1 MTKFQQYVDA
11 AKECGMTALGF
22 SEHGSVFEWLH
33 KKNAVE
39 VAGMKYIHGVEAY
52 LTETLAE
59 KVRDNMHCVLIARN
73 YDGFLELNDL
83 ISQSFNRNDNHFFYV
98 PRISLDELFATSTN
112 IIITTACIGGVF
124 GKGNEVCRQR
134 MLDFMSSNS
143 ERCFFEIGHHK
154 DVKQLEYNA
163 EMLKLSKTTGIRLI
177 AGTDTHVLN
186 EQHEKG
192 REILQISK
200 NIRFDGEDNWDLR
213 FHDYDS
219 LVDAYREQNSLPE
232 DVYMDAINNTNVLAD
247 MIEPF
252 VLDKSTKYP
261 HIYENPSQV
270 FRDKVFNAIE
280 QHPYAKR
287 HAPEVLVARVE
298 EELAVYEKTGSVD
311 FMLLQNYLREWEQTQ
326 GIQCGYGRGSVSG
339 SMVAYLLNIT
349 RMDSLKFNL
358 NFFRFMNP
366 ERVTNADIDTDYGGK
381 DRDVVK
387 QFLLRDKLNLPQMQ
401 TAEIITFNTIAFKG
415 AIRDVGRA
423 LKMELPTVSK
433 ICAACEDG
441 VPTELRNNYPT
452 LFEYVDIVNGTI
464 VSVGTHPSGVLV
476 SDLEIAKTVGLCSTA
491 ASPYPVSMLNMK
503 ELDELMY
510 VKLDI
515 LGLDN
520 IAIINDTCRM
530 LGIDR
535 LDPDNVD
542 LDDEKVWR
550 SIRDDTTLIFQWE
563 SNSAQAYIR
572 QFMSDATIA
581 KAKARASDFSM
592 VKWLSFGNGLIRPAC
607 ASFRDS
613 VARGEA
619 YDNGLRELNEFLAPE
634 AGHIAMQETIM
645 QFLVRFCGYSAAES
659 DTVRRAIAKKKG
671 TESLLPEIECRFIEY
686 ASEHYGITREK
697 CQEVIKPFLQVILDA
712 SAYSFSWNHSDPYS
726 ITGYICGYLRYYHP
740 VEFLTAALN
749 VFGDNTE
756 KTAAIVKY
764 ASKVGIK
771 ITSPKFGTSQGDYS
785 CNAEKKLIA
794 KGLSSVKHLGKKMA
808 ESLYELSQSKEY
820 TRFSDVLFAI
830 KESACV
836 DSRQLGILI
845 HIDFFSD
852 FGNQR
857 ELENIVFIFDLFK
870 QGTAKQIKK
879 ERIAGSYV
887 ESVVSKYASGTTKA
901 GKDAASW
908 SINDVRAIIAEC
920 EDRIKTLNL
929 PDLGVLTKVRNY
941 AEAMGYSG
949 YVSGNESDRPKLYI
963 KEIFPIKRK
972 RDGKQFGYNIL
983 TQSIGSGI
991 ESRFTVFN
999 RLFNE
1004 RPIQKGDVI
1013 YCKRYER
1020 DGQYFTMTD
1029 YRKIMTD
1036 DDPMEEL

>member
-1 MTKFQQYVDA
+1 M
-11 AKECGMTALGF
+11 
-22 SEHGSVFEWLH
+22 
-33 KKNAVE
+33 
-39 VAGMKYIHGVEAY
+39 
-52 LTETLAE
+52 
-59 KVRDNMHCVLIARN
+59 
-73 YDGFLELNDL
+73 
-83 ISQSFNRNDNHFFYV
+83 
-98 PRISLDELFATSTN
+98 
-112 IIITTACIGGVF
+112 
-124 GKGNEVCRQR
+124 
-134 MLDFMSSNS
+134 
-143 ERCFFEIGHHK
+143 
-154 DVKQLEYNA
+154 
-163 EMLKLSKTTGIRLI
+163 
-177 AGTDTHVLN
+177 
-186 EQHEKG
+186 
-192 REILQISK
+192 EILK
-200 NIRFDGEDNWDLR
+200 N
-213 FHDYDS
+213 
-219 LVDAYREQNSLPE
+219 V
-232 DVYMDAINNTNVLAD
+232 
-247 MIEPF
+247 
-252 VLDKSTKYP
+252 
-261 HIYENPSQV
+261 IY
-270 FRDKVFNAIE
+270 K
-280 QHPYAKR
+280 
-287 HAPEVLVARVE
+287 
-298 EELAVYEKTGSVD
+298 
-311 FMLLQNYLREWEQTQ
+311 
-326 GIQCGYGRGSVSG
+326 
-339 SMVAYLLNIT
+339 
-349 RMDSLKFNL
+349 
-358 NFFRFMNP
+358 NF
-366 ERVTNADIDTDYGGK
+366 EH
-381 DRDVVK
+381 
-387 QFLLRDKLNLPQMQ
+387 
-401 TAEIITFNTIAFKG
+401 
-415 AIRDVGRA
+415 
-423 LKMELPTVSK
+423 
-433 ICAACEDG
+433 
-441 VPTELRNNYPT
+441 
-452 LFEYVDIVNGTI
+452 NG
-464 VSVGTHPSGVLV
+464 
-476 SDLEIAKTVGLCSTA
+476 
-491 ASPYPVSMLNMK
+491 
-503 ELDELMY
+503 
-510 VKLDI
+510 DI

-581 KAKARASDFSM
+581 KAKARANDFSM

-619 YDNGLRELNEFLAPE
+619 YDNGLMELNEFLAPE

-697 CQEVIKPFLQVILDA
+697 CQEVIKPFLRVILDA

-740 VEFLTAALN
+740 AEFLTVALN

-756 KTAAIVKY
+756 KTAAIVRY
-764 ASKVGIK
+764 ASKVGIQ
-771 ITSPKFGTSQGDYS
+771 ITSPKFGVSKGDYS
-785 CNAEKKLIA
+785 CDVERKRIT

-808 ESLYELSQSKEY
+808 ESLYELSHSKEY
-820 TRFSDVLFAI
+820 TCFSDVLFAI

-870 QGTAKQIKK
+870 QGAAKQIKK

-887 ESVVSKYASGTTKA
+887 GSIVSKYASGTTKA
-901 GKDAASW
+901 GKDSASW

-949 YVSGNESDRPKLYI
+949 YVSGNEADRPKLYV
-963 KEIFPIKRK
+963 KEIFPVKRK

-1004 RPIQKGDVI
+1004 HPIQKGDVI